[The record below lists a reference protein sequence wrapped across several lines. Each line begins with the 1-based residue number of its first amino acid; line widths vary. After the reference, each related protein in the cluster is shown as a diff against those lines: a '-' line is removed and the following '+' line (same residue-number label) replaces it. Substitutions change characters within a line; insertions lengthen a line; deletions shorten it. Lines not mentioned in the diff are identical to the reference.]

1 MSNVSHN
8 LYLTYLRAP
17 TELANIIADLE
28 FSAKVHFF
36 LIFLSKNIS
45 GARQNLI
52 FKIDAC
58 ELNISIQ
65 KNIFS
70 KIFKKKTLAE
80 SKNIF
85 FYLKKV
91 LSPKIFPKSC

>member
-1 MSNVSHN
+1 MVLLPVSN
-8 LYLTYLRAP
+8 LGYRLFLTYLRAP

-36 LIFLSKNIS
+36 LKFLSKNIS

-58 ELNISIQ
+58 ELNNFHIGITILCASSDQ
-65 KNIFS
+65 K
-70 KIFKKKTLAE
+70 
-80 SKNIF
+80 
-85 FYLKKV
+85 
-91 LSPKIFPKSC
+91 

>member
-1 MSNVSHN
+1 MEKYWVWYLESQLLPVSN
-8 LYLTYLRAP
+8 LALRLFLTYLRAP
-17 TELANIIADLE
+17 TELDNIIADLE

-58 ELNISIQ
+58 ELNISI
-65 KNIFS
+65 
-70 KIFKKKTLAE
+70 
-80 SKNIF
+80 
-85 FYLKKV
+85 
-91 LSPKIFPKSC
+91 